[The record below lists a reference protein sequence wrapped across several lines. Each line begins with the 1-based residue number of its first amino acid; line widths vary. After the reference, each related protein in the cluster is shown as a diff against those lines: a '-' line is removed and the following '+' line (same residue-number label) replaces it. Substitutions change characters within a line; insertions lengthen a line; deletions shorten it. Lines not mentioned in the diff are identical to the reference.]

1 MSFSIKDLEEKH
13 LKLLVYEHLSGGGFG
28 DNQIPKNVLCE
39 GFGMLRTLISDFKAA
54 GHSVTTT
61 LDTRISRLKPPLKA
75 DSIISVSSA
84 QEVEEKFLE
93 ILSQV
98 DAAYIIAP
106 ETNDLLSS
114 IVEFVEHRG
123 LASLNCPAK
132 AIEEVSNKI
141 VFRESLK
148 RNGIFVPRTLVFN
161 IQDSAEEIGK
171 IIRDKVNFP
180 VVFKPSNGVSCCGL
194 SIVRNKEQVS
204 AAVRKIQIET
214 SSKEFLVEELINGAA
229 ASVSL
234 FCIDGKSVPASLN
247 RQEVAI
253 ETPEVTSSYMGGS
266 VPFDSLLQNEAFDK
280 AKRIIELFPDLSG
293 YIGIDFVLTEKEAVA
308 IEVNPR
314 LTTSYIGLRRVIDFN
329 PAQAI
334 INAVLKRELP
344 SHIEI
349 CGYTFFSKVKTT
361 PPDVDALQTL
371 NEMKEIISPPF
382 PLSGNEAAWA
392 MIASYATTLSGA
404 KLQFNEAKKRAK
416 KITNR
421 GKSQW

>member
-1 MSFSIKDLEEKH
+1 
-13 LKLLVYEHLSGGGFG
+13 
-28 DNQIPKNVLCE
+28 
-39 GFGMLRTLISDFKAA
+39 
-54 GHSVTTT
+54 
-61 LDTRISRLKPPLKA
+61 
-75 DSIISVSSA
+75 
-84 QEVEEKFLE
+84 
-93 ILSQV
+93 
-98 DAAYIIAP
+98 
-106 ETNDLLSS
+106 
-114 IVEFVEHRG
+114 
-123 LASLNCPAK
+123 
-132 AIEEVSNKI
+132 
-141 VFRESLK
+141 
-148 RNGIFVPRTLVFN
+148 
-161 IQDSAEEIGK
+161 
-171 IIRDKVNFP
+171 
-180 VVFKPSNGVSCCGL
+180 
-194 SIVRNKEQVS
+194 
-204 AAVRKIQIET
+204 
-214 SSKEFLVEELINGAA
+214 
-229 ASVSL
+229 
-234 FCIDGKSVPASLN
+234 
-247 RQEVAI
+247 
-253 ETPEVTSSYMGGS
+253 MGGS